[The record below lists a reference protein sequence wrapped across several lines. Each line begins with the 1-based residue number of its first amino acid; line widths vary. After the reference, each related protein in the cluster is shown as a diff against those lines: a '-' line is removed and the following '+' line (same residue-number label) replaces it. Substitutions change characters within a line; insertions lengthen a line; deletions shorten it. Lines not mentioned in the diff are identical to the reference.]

1 MNIRNGLA
9 VGIVGVLG
17 LVGTAAAQTYTRVET
32 ITYKDDLSA
41 WILGQVE
48 RTTASGV
55 VAGRVYAER
64 EVSRTEFTARMQ
76 PYRTF
81 SYGNPAPDQTF
92 DYHPDGTVSSVRDGR
107 GNATTLNSWK
117 RGIPQYIRYADGT
130 GQSATVNDDGT
141 IANVTDEA
149 GNRTCYQYDAMGRL
163 SRITYPS
170 KITPGRATRRNG
182 IKRPTRS
189 PRSRPRS
196 TGFRPVTGNRSSAPE
211 MPARSCISMPCGA
224 QSSRRRM
231 TRRR

>member
-170 KITPGRATRRNG
+170 KITPGACDTSEWYQTTHTFTQVAAAEYG
-182 IKRPTRS
+182 LPAGHWKQVV
-189 PRSRPRS
+189 S
-196 TGFRPVTGNRSSAPE
+196 TGNARKVVYFDALWRPVVEETYDA
-211 MPARSCISMPCGA
+211 A
-224 QSSRRRM
+224 
-231 TRRR
+231 T